1 MAPKCAWRKES
12 CDWWKVPATSAPTTN
27 VKSPLLEGLEER
39 EDQTN
44 RYKNRLLSPN
54 VWHLKMGLSEDGDDN
69 TKDTFEN
76 LCKDL
81 NMDAS
86 AQSEAWQAV
95 ERITQN
101 YTLEVRRVFV
111 F

>member
-1 MAPKCAWRKES
+1 
-12 CDWWKVPATSAPTTN
+12 
-27 VKSPLLEGLEER
+27 
-39 EDQTN
+39 
-44 RYKNRLLSPN
+44 
-54 VWHLKMGLSEDGDDN
+54 MGLSEDGDDN